1 MLIELL
7 STSNYSQFNIKVA
20 QIVGLHSAVYLNEL
34 MNINE
39 KAIRKNKVSGDSFI
53 LDRQYIQSRTTLT
66 EDEQLEIESNLL
78 KIGVLKKDDID
89 PNVIS
94 LDITA
99 LTTILMSPDETL
111 IKNIQDVVKVS
122 KSAAKLSRAES
133 VKNNLKK
140 AVTATNDELRLAYYE
155 WIDSAYEQNGKLSK
169 AAVVSAQQVVDDFAN
184 GYLDVA
190 LKLIQIATIHGH
202 REMMWAVEAYKRD
215 YKINFLRSQ
224 SAPRVATPTQGV
236 PVKLSEEVF

>member
-20 QIVGLHSAVYLNEL
+20 HIIGLTSAVYLNEL

-39 KAIRKNKVSGDSFI
+39 KAIRKNKVTNECFVI
-53 LDRQYIQSRTTLT
+53 DRNYIQSRTTLK
-66 EDEQLEIESNLL
+66 EEEQLEIESNLL
-78 KIGVLKKDDID
+78 KIGVLQKDESNPD
-89 PNVIS
+89 VIS

-99 LTTILMSPDETL
+99 LTTILMEPDESL
-111 IKNIQDVVKVS
+111 IKNIKDIVKTS
-122 KSAAKLSRAES
+122 KSTTKLSKAES

-140 AVTATNDELRLAYYE
+140 AVVAENEELREAYYE
-155 WIDSAYEQNGKLSK
+155 WIDSAYEKNGKLPK
-169 AAVVSAQQVVDDFAN
+169 AAVVSAQQVVDEFAQ

-202 REMMWAVEAYKRD
+202 REMMWAIDAYKRD
-215 YKINFLRSQ
+215 YKINFLKPQITPAVQPRSNE
-224 SAPRVATPTQGV
+224 
-236 PVKLSEEVF
+236 VKLSGEVF

>member
-20 QIVGLHSAVYLNEL
+20 HIIGLTSAVYLNEL

-39 KAIRKNKVSGDSFI
+39 KAIRKNKVTNECFVI
-53 LDRQYIQSRTTLT
+53 DRKYIQSRTTLK
-66 EDEQLEIESNLL
+66 EEEQLEIEANLL
-78 KIGVLKKDDID
+78 KIGVLQKDETNPD
-89 PNVIS
+89 VIS

-99 LTTILMSPDETL
+99 LTTILMEPDETL
-111 IKNIQDVVKVS
+111 IKNIKDIVKTS
-122 KSAAKLSRAES
+122 KSTTKLSKAES

-140 AVTATNDELRLAYYE
+140 AIVTENEELREAYYE
-155 WIDSAYEQNGKLSK
+155 WIDSAYEKNGKLTK
-169 AAVVSAQQVVDDFAN
+169 AAVVSAQQVVDGFAQ

-202 REMMWAVEAYKRD
+202 REMMWAIDAYKRD
-215 YKINFLRSQ
+215 YKINFLKPQITSTQ
-224 SAPRVATPTQGV
+224 TAPVQNE
-236 PVKLSEEVF
+236 VKLSGEVF

>member
-20 QIVGLHSAVYLNEL
+20 HIIGLTSAVYLNEL

-39 KAIRKNKVSGDSFI
+39 KAIRKNKVTNECFVI
-53 LDRQYIQSRTTLT
+53 DRKYIQSRTTLT
-66 EDEQLEIESNLL
+66 EEEQLEIEANLL
-78 KIGVLKKDDID
+78 KIGVLQKDESNPD
-89 PNVIS
+89 VIS

-99 LTTILMSPDETL
+99 LTTILMEPDESL
-111 IKNIQDVVKVS
+111 IKNIKDIVKTS
-122 KSAAKLSRAES
+122 KSTTKLSKAES

-140 AVTATNDELRLAYYE
+140 AIVTENEELREAYYE
-155 WIDSAYEQNGKLSK
+155 WIDSAYEKNGKLPK
-169 AAVVSAQQVVDDFAN
+169 AAVVSAQQVVDEFAQ

-202 REMMWAVEAYKRD
+202 REMMWAIDAYKRD
-215 YKINFLRSQ
+215 YKINFLKPQLTPTLRSQ
-224 SAPRVATPTQGV
+224 QSE
-236 PVKLSEEVF
+236 VKLSGEVF

>member
-20 QIVGLHSAVYLNEL
+20 HIIGLTSAVYLNEL

-39 KAIRKNKVSGDSFI
+39 KAIRKNKVTNECFVI
-53 LDRQYIQSRTTLT
+53 DRKYIQSRTTLK
-66 EDEQLEIESNLL
+66 EEEQLEIEANLL
-78 KIGVLKKDDID
+78 KIGVLQKDENNPD
-89 PNVIS
+89 VIS

-99 LTTILMSPDETL
+99 LTTILMEPDETL
-111 IKNIQDVVKVS
+111 IKNIKDIVKTS
-122 KSAAKLSRAES
+122 KTTTKLSKAES

-140 AVTATNDELRLAYYE
+140 AIVTDNEELREAYYE
-155 WIDSAYEQNGKLSK
+155 WIDSAYEKNGKLPK
-169 AAVVSAQQVVDDFAN
+169 AAVVSAQQVVDDFAQ

-202 REMMWAVEAYKRD
+202 REMMWAIDAYKRD
-215 YKINFLRSQ
+215 YKINFLKPQ
-224 SAPRVATPTQGV
+224 ITPTQTV
-236 PVKLSEEVF
+236 PVQNEVKLSGEVF

>member
-20 QIVGLHSAVYLNEL
+20 HIIGLTSAVYLNEL

-39 KAIRKNKVSGDSFI
+39 KAIRKNKVTNECFVI
-53 LDRQYIQSRTTLT
+53 DRKYIQSRTTLK
-66 EDEQLEIESNLL
+66 EEEQLEIEANLL
-78 KIGVLKKDDID
+78 KIGVLQKDETNPD
-89 PNVIS
+89 VIS

-99 LTTILMSPDETL
+99 LTTILMEPDETL
-111 IKNIQDVVKVS
+111 IKNIKDIVKTS
-122 KSAAKLSRAES
+122 KTTTKLSKAES

-140 AVTATNDELRLAYYE
+140 AIVTDNEELREAYCE
-155 WIDSAYEQNGKLSK
+155 WIDSAYEKNGKLTK
-169 AAVVSAQQVVDDFAN
+169 AAVVSAQQVVDGFAQ

-202 REMMWAVEAYKRD
+202 REMMWAIDAYKRD
-215 YKINFLRSQ
+215 YKINFLKPQ
-224 SAPRVATPTQGV
+224 ITPAQTV
-236 PVKLSEEVF
+236 PVQNEVKLSGEVF

>member
-20 QIVGLHSAVYLNEL
+20 HIIGLTSAVYLNEL

-39 KAIRKNKVSGDSFI
+39 KAIRKNKVTNECFVI
-53 LDRQYIQSRTTLT
+53 DRKYIQSRTTLK
-66 EDEQLEIESNLL
+66 EEEQLEIEANLL
-78 KIGVLKKDDID
+78 KIGVLQKDENNPD
-89 PNVIS
+89 VIS

-99 LTTILMSPDETL
+99 LTTILMEPDETL
-111 IKNIQDVVKVS
+111 IKNIKDIVKTS
-122 KSAAKLSRAES
+122 KTTTKLSKAES

-140 AVTATNDELRLAYYE
+140 AIVTDNEELREAYCE
-155 WIDSAYEQNGKLSK
+155 WIDSAYEKNGKLPK
-169 AAVVSAQQVVDDFAN
+169 AAVVSAQQVVDDFAQ

-202 REMMWAVEAYKRD
+202 REMMWAIDAYKRD
-215 YKINFLRSQ
+215 YKINFLKPQ
-224 SAPRVATPTQGV
+224 ITPTQTV
-236 PVKLSEEVF
+236 PVQNEVKLSGEVF

>member
-7 STSNYSQFNIKVA
+7 STSNYSQFNVKVA
-20 QIVGLHSAVYLNEL
+20 HIVGLHAAVYLNEL

-53 LDRQYIQSRTTLT
+53 LDRQYIYSRTTLS
-66 EDEQLEIESNLL
+66 EPEQLEIETNLL
-78 KIGVLKKDDID
+78 KIGVLKKDEVD
-89 PNVIS
+89 PDVIS

-99 LTTILMSPDETL
+99 LTTILMAPDETL

-122 KSAAKLSRAES
+122 KSSAKLAKAES
-133 VKNNLKK
+133 IKNNLKK
-140 AVTATNDELRLAYYE
+140 SITATNEELRQAYYE

-169 AAVVSAQQVVDDFAN
+169 AAVVSAQQVVDSFAE

-215 YKINFLRSQ
+215 YKINFLKPQNAVS
-224 SAPRVATPTQGV
+224 PTIPNQI
-236 PVKLSEEVF
+236 PVKVSEEVF